1 LVTEEAS
8 RRQKKLFALWF
19 ICGGFSPECKPMRF
33 LAVWFIVPI
42 PAQEIEASS
51 TVSKEKKFD

>member
-1 LVTEEAS
+1 
-8 RRQKKLFALWF
+8 
-19 ICGGFSPECKPMRF
+19 MRF
-33 LAVWFIVPI
+33 LTVWFIVPI